1 MNKIQNDL
9 DIYYAAGNANTKR
22 QEVEI
27 SEIIKKRNLL
37 GWKLVSIVTSM
48 VDVKNQFSNM
58 YLFWEK

>member
-1 MNKIQNDL
+1 MSEIQNDL
-9 DIYYAAGNANTKR
+9 DIYYATGNANTKR

-27 SEIIKKRNLL
+27 SEIIKKRNFL
-37 GWKLVSIVTSM
+37 GWKLVSTETAM